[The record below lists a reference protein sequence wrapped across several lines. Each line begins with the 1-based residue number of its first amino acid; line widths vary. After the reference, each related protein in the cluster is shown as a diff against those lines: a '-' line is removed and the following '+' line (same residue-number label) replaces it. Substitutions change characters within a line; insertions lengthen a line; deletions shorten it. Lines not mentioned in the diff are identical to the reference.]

1 MTESEEEL
9 KSLLM
14 RVKEE
19 SAKADLK
26 CNTQKTKLMA
36 SGSITSWQRKGEK
49 SGSSDRFYFL
59 GSKITVD
66 GDCSHKIKRPLLV
79 GRRPMKNLERV
90 LKSRNIILPIKAH
103 IIKAMVFQ

>member
-59 GSKITVD
+59 GPKITAD
-66 GDCSHKIKRPLLV
+66 SD
-79 GRRPMKNLERV
+79 
-90 LKSRNIILPIKAH
+90 
-103 IIKAMVFQ
+103 